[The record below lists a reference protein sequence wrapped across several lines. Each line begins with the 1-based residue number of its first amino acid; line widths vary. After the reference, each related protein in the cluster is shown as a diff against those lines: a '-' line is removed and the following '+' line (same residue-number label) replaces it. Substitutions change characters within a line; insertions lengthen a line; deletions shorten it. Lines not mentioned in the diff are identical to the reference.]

1 MTKMTGRGS
10 FVMLSSFG
18 CKNSELCVNVA
29 HDLVYVLTLSFRVLS
44 CLNNENE
51 SLFKR
56 FAFSIL

>member
-1 MTKMTGRGS
+1 
-10 FVMLSSFG
+10 MLSSFG